1 MSRKL
6 SGDKNCKK
14 AWDREKKAIT
24 FITFL
29 SLWLK
34 EKRTKEETKIYSK
47 VNQ

>member
-6 SGDKNCKK
+6 LGDENCKK
-14 AWDREKKAIT
+14 LGIEKKAII